1 MGKSFRRERTDWG
14 QRGREQRRERQQ
26 QPRQHSKAIDEQ
38 EWDDMEPLFPWG
50 VDQPQQQ
57 PEQEHA

>member
-26 QPRQHSKAIDEQ
+26 QPRGAATDDQD
-38 EWDDMEPLFPWG
+38 WDDMEPLFPWG
-50 VDQPQQQ
+50 VDQPEQQA
-57 PEQEHA
+57 EQEHA